1 MMWNSATMAGI
12 GIGTNGCFFNQF
24 CVVAKSG
31 NDPREDLTKF
41 RYMQN
46 IKVKLLKHPS
56 IIFCYP
62 TWTIYRNLVIFLSGY
77 WKSQKENDFSTFNF

>member
-1 MMWNSATMAGI
+1 
-12 GIGTNGCFFNQF
+12 
-24 CVVAKSG
+24 
-31 NDPREDLTKF
+31 
-41 RYMQN
+41 MQN